1 MANCEGSRILRRQP
15 RQGVCRWCTRSIT
28 ATLGL
33 QCAIDD
39 DVRAKL
45 RAFFVCYGRTWR
57 AVMRGDWDTGDDSP
71 WKRVVRNVVGPSGL
85 ARVIVDDSLIK
96 PGRIK

>member
-1 MANCEGSRILRRQP
+1 M
-15 RQGVCRWCTRSIT
+15 
-28 ATLGL
+28 
-33 QCAIDD
+33 
-39 DVRAKL
+39 
-45 RAFFVCYGRTWR
+45 CYGRTWR